1 MVFESGLNART
12 MASTLSPGLGRK
24 PKKVLETPTDSTELV
39 ASLGTLS
46 TFYTEN
52 NLHHHL

>member
-1 MVFESGLNART
+1 MVFESGLNARK

-24 PKKVLETPTDSTELV
+24 RKKVLETPTDSMELV

-46 TFYTEN
+46 TCYTEN
-52 NLHHHL
+52 NLHRHL

>member
-39 ASLGTLS
+39 ASTDMLS
-46 TFYTEN
+46 TFFTEN